1 MSSPT
6 FDREQSI
13 AVDAVRAAAQ
23 LCQAVQADI
32 GDGVLKKED
41 RTPVTVADFGSQAVI
56 CRALRTA
63 FPDDPIIAE
72 EDSSALQTA
81 DNAEVLDAVVQR
93 VQDLALDADRDAVCQ
108 WIDYGNAS
116 EYHDRF
122 WTLDPIDGTKGFV
135 RGDQYAI
142 ALALVIDGRP
152 HVSALACPNLPDDL
166 DDPNTMGQIFTAVHG
181 AGAHRV
187 PAHGADGQRETIK
200 ASPVSDVADGQFCD
214 SFVSAHSSHDMALTV
229 GERLGIS
236 KPPIRMDSQAKYALV
251 ARGDVE
257 IYFRLPRGG
266 DYTERIWD
274 HAAGM
279 LVVEEAGGRVT
290 DVHGDPLDFS
300 HGHLLSD
307 NYGIVASNGRFHDAV
322 LQALDAV
329 GA

>member
-1 MSSPT
+1 MSSHD
-6 FDREQSI
+6 FEREQAV
-13 AVDAVRAAAQ
+13 AVDAVRAAAK

-32 GDGVLKKED
+32 GSSVLKKED
-41 RTPVTVADFGSQAVI
+41 RTPVTVADFGSQALI
-56 CRALRTA
+56 CEALRAA
-63 FPDDPIIAE
+63 FPNDPIIAE
-72 EDSSALQTA
+72 EDSSVLRTAENAAVLDEVVRRVQALQPA
-81 DNAEVLDAVVQR
+81 
-93 VQDLALDADRDAVCQ
+93 ADRDAVCQ

-152 HVSALACPNLPDDL
+152 YVSALGCPNLPDDL
-166 DDPNTMGQIFTAVHG
+166 DAPQTTGQIFTAVHG
-181 AGAHRV
+181 AGAQRV
-187 PAHGADGQRETIK
+187 PADAHDGAAEAIH
-200 ASPVSDVADGQFCD
+200 ASAVDDVAGGQFCD
-214 SFVSAHSSHDMALTV
+214 SFVSAHSSHDAALTV
-229 GERLGIS
+229 GNRLGIT
-236 KPPIRMDSQAKYALV
+236 KEPVRMDSQAKYALV

-290 DVHGDPLDFS
+290 DVHGNPLDFS
-300 HGHLLSD
+300 HGHLLRE
-307 NYGIVASNGRFHDAV
+307 NYGIVATNGRFHDAV

-329 GA
+329 GV

>member
-1 MSSPT
+1 MNSHA
-6 FDREQSI
+6 FDREQSVAI
-13 AVDAVRAAAQ
+13 HAVRAAAQ
-23 LCQAVQADI
+23 LCQAVQAAI
-32 GDGVLKKED
+32 GDSVMKKQD

-56 CRALRTA
+56 CHALRTA

-72 EDSSALQTA
+72 EDSSALQT
-81 DNAEVLDAVVQR
+81 DENAAVLDAVVQR
-93 VQDLALDADRDAVCQ
+93 VQALEPGADHDAVCQ

-116 EYHDRF
+116 TYHDRF

-142 ALALVIDGRP
+142 ALALVIDGQP

-166 DDPNTMGQIFTAVHG
+166 DDPGATGQIFTAVRG
-181 AGAHRV
+181 AGAQRV
-187 PAHGADGQRETIK
+187 PADPADGQPEAIT
-200 ASPVSDVADGQFCD
+200 ASAVSDVADGQFCD

-236 KPPIRMDSQAKYALV
+236 KPPVRMDSQAKYALV

-290 DVHGDPLDFS
+290 DVHGNPLDFG
-300 HGHLLSD
+300 HGHLLSE
-307 NYGIVASNGRFHDAV
+307 NHGIVASNGRFHDAV

>member
-1 MSSPT
+1 MSSHA
-6 FDREQSI
+6 FEREQSV
-13 AVDAVRAAAQ
+13 AVDAVRAAAR

-32 GDGVLKKED
+32 GTGVLKKED

-56 CRALRTA
+56 CQALRAA
-63 FPDDPIIAE
+63 FPNDPIIAE
-72 EDSSALQTA
+72 EDSSALRA
-81 DNAEVLDAVVQR
+81 DGNEAVLEAVVQR
-93 VQDLALDADRDAVCQ
+93 VQALRPDADRAAVCQ

-116 EYHDRF
+116 EYSDRF

-142 ALALVIDGRP
+142 ALALVIEGRP
-152 HVSALACPNLPDDL
+152 YVSALGCPNLPDDL
-166 DDPNTMGQIFTAVHG
+166 EEPTTTGQIFTAVRG
-181 AGAHRV
+181 AGAQRV
-187 PAHGADGQRETIK
+187 PATASDGASEAIY
-200 ASPVSDVADGQFCD
+200 ASDVEDVAEGQFCD
-214 SFVSAHSSHDMALTV
+214 SFVSAHSSHDAALTV
-229 GERLGIS
+229 GDRLGIT
-236 KPPIRMDSQAKYALV
+236 KEPVRMDSQAKYALV

-274 HAAGM
+274 HGAGM

-290 DVHGDPLDFS
+290 DVHGKPLDFS
-300 HGHLLSD
+300 HGHLLRE
-307 NYGIVASNGRFHDAV
+307 NYGIVATNGRFHDAI